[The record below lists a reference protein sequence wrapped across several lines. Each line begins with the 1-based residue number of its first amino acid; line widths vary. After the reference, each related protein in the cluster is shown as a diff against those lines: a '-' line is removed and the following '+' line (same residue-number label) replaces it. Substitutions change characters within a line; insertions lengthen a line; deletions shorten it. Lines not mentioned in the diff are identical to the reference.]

1 VTEPLT
7 ASTITD
13 DTLDELRQE
22 LGRLRDAV
30 ALHHPVRDEATGLY
44 VCDACSPQVATEQPG
59 AYERAARVAWPCRTA
74 VAAGTEAST
83 AEMIA
88 PQSLRGADDRA

>member
-1 VTEPLT
+1 MTKPLT

-13 DTLDELRQE
+13 DTLDDLRQE

-30 ALHHPVRDEATGLY
+30 ALHHPVRDEATSLY
-44 VCDACSPQVATEQPG
+44 VCDACSPQVATDRPG

-74 VAAGTEAST
+74 VAAGTEPSS

-88 PQSLRGADDRA
+88 PQSLRGADEHA

>member
-7 ASTITD
+7 ASTIND
-13 DTLDELRQE
+13 DVLDKLLLELAQ
-22 LGRLRDAV
+22 LRAAV

-44 VCDACSPQVATEQPG
+44 VCAACSPQVATERPG
-59 AYERAARVAWPCRTA
+59 VYERMTRVAWPCRTA
-74 VAAGTEAST
+74 IAAGAEASS

-88 PQSLRGADDRA
+88 PQSLRAADDCA

>member
-1 VTEPLT
+1 MTEPLT
-7 ASTITD
+7 ASTIND
-13 DTLDELRQE
+13 DILDELRQE
-22 LGRLRDAV
+22 LGRLREAV

-59 AYERAARVAWPCRTA
+59 TYERAARVAWPCRTA
-74 VAAGTEAST
+74 VTAGTEASS

-88 PQSLRGADDRA
+88 PQSLRGADEHA